1 MPMRSADYRRMLPPR
16 PGTGSGDL
24 RALSQMLTIACLGAG
39 LAIAASALSGCA
51 MVNDQFKGA
60 QPAPVPD
67 PKQHVAT
74 DLPNPKQR
82 PKPPVTGTR
91 EHDAPPAATP
101 DHDPPPPAK
110 VASIDPNRLVGL
122 DPPAVEK
129 VLGAPTNVSRSD
141 PSLVWTYVGSG
152 CSFQIIFYPDIKTT
166 TFHALKFLG
175 SDSAGGRLDN
185 SHACIRNI
193 LTARNYG
200 PA

>member
-1 MPMRSADYRRMLPPR
+1 MLPPR
-16 PGTGSGDL
+16 PGTGSGDP
-24 RALSQMLTIACLGAG
+24 RSLSQTLTIAIVGIG
-39 LAIAASALSGCA
+39 LATAASALSGCA
-51 MVNDQFKGA
+51 MVSDQFKS
-60 QPAPVPD
+60 APSAATPD
-67 PKQHVAT
+67 PKQHVVAT
-74 DLPNPKQR
+74 VLPNPKQR
-82 PKPPVTGTR
+82 PKPPVADTH
-91 EHDAPPAATP
+91 EHDAPADTH
-101 DHDPPPPAK
+101 DHDPPPVK
-110 VASIDPNRLVGL
+110 TASIDPNRLVGL

-175 SDSAGGRLDN
+175 SDSSGGRLDN

>member
-1 MPMRSADYRRMLPPR
+1 VF
-16 PGTGSGDL
+16 
-24 RALSQMLTIACLGAG
+24 LGVG
-39 LAIAASALSGCA
+39 LAVAGSALSGCA
-51 MVNDQFKGA
+51 MLNDQFKSA
-60 QPAPVPD
+60 PAAAPD
-67 PKQHVAT
+67 PKQQHVAT

-82 PKPPVTGTR
+82 PKPPVAGTH
-91 EHDAPPAATP
+91 EHDAPPVDTH
-101 DHDPPPPAK
+101 DHDPPPAPAK

-122 DPPAVEK
+122 DPSAVEK
-129 VLGAPTNVSRSD
+129 VLGAPTNVSRND

-166 TFHALKFLG
+166 TFHALKFVG
-175 SDSAGGRLDN
+175 SDSTGGRLDN